1 MNREQIIALANKVRP
16 LSHLAEVRRSNTLH
30 AWVVTD
36 MWVLMLVCA
45 DGTVKDL
52 THASMR

>member
-36 MWVLMLVCA
+36 MWVLMLVCD